1 MINHS
6 NQPQEFDAVIGGNAS
21 PTLNDVVLGGIQ
33 GVKKRLESEDE
44 EQQVAAL
51 EDALKY
57 GDAGIDLIIETL
69 YDSFDEMHN
78 RAARL
83 LRKAGIKGK
92 QVLLDYDPWLW
103 FTTFKDWE
111 PEDLYDS
118 DIEEAAGGIVY
129 IVGGKRQLLTL
140 LNNSKVGY
148 IEAIKIQ
155 KYVRKSYTNK
165 SVQDVVDLLVE
176 KKNPLKNLQALFVG
190 EFCQTYN
197 VKYKTSKLDV
207 CSIYPLLKAYPF
219 LELLHIRGRMVE
231 EDILKNNSQLL
242 QIRSANGNSFTPSK
256 ALVHNHLKTLI
267 VEAAEITEKNL
278 TKICNLDLPSLEY
291 FELWLGRGKHYNI
304 NLDIL
309 APILSGKSFPNLLF
323 LAIRGTA
330 NTSEIAQAITKSPI
344 LNKLRVLELTD
355 GNLTNIGAIALLKTP
370 SVNRLHTLDV
380 SGNRINPGML
390 EQLSQLKCR
399 VLTGSQFNDRYYSIW
414 E

>member
-1 MINHS
+1 MINES
-6 NQPQEFDAVIGGNAS
+6 NQPQKCDAVLGGNAS
-21 PTLNDVVLGGIQ
+21 PTLNAVVLGGIQ

-44 EQQVAAL
+44 EQRVAAL
-51 EDALKY
+51 EDALRY
-57 GDAGIDLIIETL
+57 GDEGTDLIIEAL
-69 YDSFDEMHN
+69 YDSFDQMHD
-78 RAARL
+78 RAAYL

-111 PEDLYDS
+111 PEDLYDN

-140 LNNSKVGY
+140 LKNSKVSH
-148 IEAIKIQ
+148 IEAIKIE

-165 SVQDVVDLLVE
+165 SIQDVVDLLVE
-176 KKNPLKNLQALFVG
+176 KKNSLKNLQALFVG
-190 EFCQTYN
+190 EFCETYN
-197 VKYKTSKLDV
+197 VKYQTSKLDM
-207 CSIYPLLKAYPF
+207 CSIYPLIKAYPS

-242 QIRSANGNSFTPSK
+242 QIRSVDGNSFTPSK

-278 TKICNLDLPSLEY
+278 TKICDLDLPSLEY

-304 NLDIL
+304 NIDIL

-330 NTSEIAQAITKSPI
+330 NTSEIAQAIAKSPI
-344 LNKLRVLELTD
+344 LNKLTVLELTD
-355 GNLTNIGAIALLKTP
+355 GNLTNVGAITLLKTP
-370 SVNRLHTLDV
+370 AVNRLHTLDV

-399 VLTGSQFNDRYYSIW
+399 VRKDSQFNDRYYSIW